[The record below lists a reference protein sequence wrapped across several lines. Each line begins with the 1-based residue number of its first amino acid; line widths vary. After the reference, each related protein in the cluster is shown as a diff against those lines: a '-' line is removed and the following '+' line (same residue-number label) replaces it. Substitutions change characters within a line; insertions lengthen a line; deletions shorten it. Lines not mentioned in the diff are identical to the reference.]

1 MNEILNFAWEFR
13 FIIVIAIAILLYALL
28 EWQKFKATAYALMLQ
43 AKRLAKDAV
52 LNSGQQQEEWV
63 VKKAYQFLPK
73 SWTIFISEATMRKIV
88 HWLYEKAKDYLDDG
102 KINDSYKDNNVT
114 PA

>member
-1 MNEILNFAWEFR
+1 MSEILKNVWEFR

-28 EWQKFKATAYALMLQ
+28 EWQKFKTTAYALMLQ

-52 LNSGQQQEEWV
+52 LKSGQQQEEWV
-63 VKKAYQFLPK
+63 VRKVYQILPK
-73 SWTIFISEATMRKIV
+73 AWTIFISEETMRKIV

-102 KINDSYKDNNVT
+102 VLNGSIE
-114 PA
+114 